1 MSSAFCGE
9 GWLVEGAADSSGE
22 AITEKVPAT
31 EWQLQELVC
40 CL

>member
-9 GWLVEGAADSSGE
+9 GWQVEGAADSFGE
-22 AITEKVPAT
+22 AITEKAPAT
-31 EWQLQELVC
+31 EWQLRELVC